1 MNRNILAIVLF
12 SMAVLASCSSQNQNN
27 VREANIEIV
36 DKFFETVLTEPEKTK
51 DLIHEDFKF
60 EFMGISSLS
69 GVIYNKDEYFD
80 VWLGEVIP
88 QVLPTG
94 IELTVVGKIA
104 DEEGVVFQVEGE
116 AEGINGEYNNR
127 YAMVFK
133 IKDNKIISFEEYTS
147 DLLVETRLYKKEI
160 VDQK

>member
-1 MNRNILAIVLF
+1 MNRNILSITFICLVF
-12 SMAVLASCSSQNQNN
+12 LASCSSQNQNKQS
-27 VREANIEIV
+27 EANIEIV
-36 DKFFETVLTEPEKTK
+36 DKFFATVLTEPEKTK

-69 GVIYNKDEYFD
+69 GVIYNKEEYFD

-94 IELTVVGKIA
+94 IELTIVGKIA

-147 DLLVETRLYKKEI
+147 DLLVETRLYKKEV

>member
-1 MNRNILAIVLF
+1 MNRNILGIVLF
-12 SMAVLASCSSQNQNN
+12 SMTVLASCSSQNQNN

-36 DKFFETVLTEPEKTK
+36 DKFFATVLTEPEKTK

>member
-1 MNRNILAIVLF
+1 MCIRD
-12 SMAVLASCSSQNQNN
+12 S
-27 VREANIEIV
+27 
-36 DKFFETVLTEPEKTK
+36 
-51 DLIHEDFKF
+51 
-60 EFMGISSLS
+60 SSLS
-69 GVIYNKDEYFD
+69 GVIYNKEEYFD

-94 IELTVVGKIA
+94 IELTIVGKIA

-147 DLLVETRLYKKEI
+147 DLLVETRLYKKEV

>member
-1 MNRNILAIVLF
+1 MSAWSSWPLALHKINKQ
-12 SMAVLASCSSQNQNN
+12 S
-27 VREANIEIV
+27 EANIEIV
-36 DKFFETVLTEPEKTK
+36 DKFFATVLTEPEKTK

-69 GVIYNKDEYFD
+69 GVIYNKEEYFD

-94 IELTVVGKIA
+94 IELTIVGKIA

-147 DLLVETRLYKKEI
+147 DLLVETRLYKKEV

>member
-36 DKFFETVLTEPEKTK
+36 DKFFATVLTEPEKTK

-94 IELTVVGKIA
+94 IELT
-104 DEEGVVFQVEGE
+104 
-116 AEGINGEYNNR
+116 
-127 YAMVFK
+127 
-133 IKDNKIISFEEYTS
+133 
-147 DLLVETRLYKKEI
+147 I
-160 VDQK
+160 VDKSIMNI

>member
-36 DKFFETVLTEPEKTK
+36 DKFFATVLTEPEKTK
-51 DLIHEDFKF
+51 NLIHEDFKF

-94 IELTVVGKIA
+94 IELTIVGKIA

>member
-12 SMAVLASCSSQNQNN
+12 SMAVLASCSSQNQNKES
-27 VREANIEIV
+27 EANIELV
-36 DKFFETVLTEPEKTK
+36 DKFFATVLTAPEKPK
-51 DLIHEDFKF
+51 DLLHEDFKF

-94 IELTVVGKIA
+94 IELTIVGKIA